1 MIARLAWGCGYS
13 IIWATAPP
21 LLMSLFLKYP
31 GLVCSWVNMSLCLGA
46 VFGAPSGGLLYS
58 KGGYTFP
65 FWVVGLAQLFIS
77 LICFLGIPKNAGSQI
92 FDTSNVVLG
101 LKSVRALL
109 TNSGVLSICCT
120 LTFVCSIMGFISLEL
135 APHLTNKYKIDI
147 AETGKYF
154 LAFTVASTLSSAVLG
169 VLIDRGSAGV
179 IFCFP
184 GFMLIA
190 LSMFSISRLGS
201 VSNQSISLIIFEI
214 LIAMSGIG
222 VYSVTN
228 SSIPILRRLVSSH
241 EDIPIV
247 LIDTYATLTYTLCTG
262 VGVSLGQ
269 ILVGGLICGRFGF
282 ENGCLAIAIASAMSG
297 AVTMVTLTKKGIL
310 FGTQN
315 HLVYE
320 LDLDISEDGDS
331 ISA

>member
-1 MIARLAWGCGYS
+1 MNENSGLHESLSSTQLRRTVSLILILAFFSVIGVGQTFVQPFLPHELSARGVPSAFIGVIFSAYDIANLVSSIYLLFFFVNFKQRKLLFCLGGFITAVAVLLFGQLQTTFTGIFYIAACMIARLAWGCGYS

-31 GLVCSWVNMSLCLGA
+31 
-46 VFGAPSGGLLYS
+46 
-58 KGGYTFP
+58 
-65 FWVVGLAQLFIS
+65 
-77 LICFLGIPKNAGSQI
+77 
-92 FDTSNVVLG
+92 
-101 LKSVRALL
+101 
-109 TNSGVLSICCT
+109 
-120 LTFVCSIMGFISLEL
+120 
-135 APHLTNKYKIDI
+135 
-147 AETGKYF
+147 
-154 LAFTVASTLSSAVLG
+154 AFTVASTLSSAVLG